1 MNAHNMDFNNDKP
14 DIREPIPAGTPLLL
28 RMTYAPGGAGP
39 NGALTKSKPS
49 TDNPSP
55 DVEYLKS
62 EFTVLRGPYK
72 GRKFWGNL
80 TMVGGKVDEK
90 GTSIA
95 AGISRKSIRLMLDSA
110 QGLSSKDESP
120 EAAAK
125 RVLPNGYASLQGIIF
140 RAKANV
146 EPARGNYAAKN
157 GLGQVLTIDMKDYP
171 TDAVLDK
178 PVAPGP
184 IGATN
189 AAPAPTWGIPAAK
202 PPQSAKAGPPLA
214 SNPVGFEGT
223 FTAQAE
229 AINPVSLTQVRDD
242 GVPAWAM
249 N

>member
-39 NGALTKSKPS
+39 NGALTRSKPS
-49 TDNPSP
+49 ADNPSP
-55 DVEYLKS
+55 DVEYLKA
-62 EFTVLRGPYK
+62 EFTVLRGPYQ

-90 GTSIA
+90 GASIA
-95 AGISRKSIRLMLDSA
+95 AGISRKAIRLMLDSA

-125 RVLPNGYASLQGIIF
+125 RVLPNGYASLQGITF
-140 RAKANV
+140 RAKANI

-178 PVAPGP
+178 PVVAGQTVGTAGAPTP
-184 IGATN
+184 AWV
-189 AAPAPTWGIPAAK
+189 APAGASTIPL
-202 PPQSAKAGPPLA
+202 QAGPPLA
-214 SNPVGFEGT
+214 SNPVGFGGT
-223 FTAQAE
+223 FTAQVE
-229 AINPVSLTQVRDD
+229 AINPVSLTQARDD
-242 GVPAWAM
+242 GVPAWAK
-249 N
+249 

>member
-28 RMTYAPGGAGP
+28 RMTYTPGGAGP

-49 TDNPSP
+49 ADNPSP
-55 DVEYLKS
+55 DVEYLKA

-90 GTSIA
+90 GASIA
-95 AGISRKSIRLMLDSA
+95 AGISRKSVRLMLDSA

-171 TDAVLDK
+171 TDAMLDK
-178 PVAPGP
+178 PIAPGP
-184 IGATN
+184 IGAIGN
-189 AAPAPTWGIPAAK
+189 AAPAPTWSNDAPPTSGGSVATPATAPITAPAPVIPSPADTGI
-202 PPQSAKAGPPLA
+202 
-214 SNPVGFEGT
+214 
-223 FTAQAE
+223 
-229 AINPVSLTQVRDD
+229 
-242 GVPAWAM
+242 PAWAM
-249 N
+249 A